1 MDLRDVKEFLKDTFK
16 YIVTIVIVLIIFL
29 YGVSIQQIVGPS
41 MSPTYQDE
49 EVVLL
54 KKFYYKIFNVERFD
68 VVSLKHDGTKYLIKR
83 VIALPGETIEYKE
96 NKLYIDEKYVEEK
109 FLKDVNTTDFG
120 PITLKDDE
128 YFVLGDNRENSS
140 DSRTYGTFNKSDFIG
155 KVNLRI
161 WPLNKVK
168 YIK

>member
-1 MDLRDVKEFLKDTFK
+1 MGTDL
-16 YIVTIVIVLIIFL
+16 
-29 YGVSIQQIVGPS
+29 
-41 MSPTYQDE
+41 
-49 EVVLL
+49 
-54 KKFYYKIFNVERFD
+54 D